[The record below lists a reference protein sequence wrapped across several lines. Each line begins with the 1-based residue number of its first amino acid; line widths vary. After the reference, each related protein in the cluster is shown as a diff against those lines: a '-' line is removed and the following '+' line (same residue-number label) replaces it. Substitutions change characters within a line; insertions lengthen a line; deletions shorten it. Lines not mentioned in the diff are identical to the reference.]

1 MMKKEK
7 KSKKPADKK
16 NSKKKNGKK
25 KEILKTGE
33 AQKNKTAADSKSRK
47 DLKQAL
53 AEITAKYQLIED
65 LPRFYGGEIPLY
77 ISETSALRVIGGTP
91 GLNLTAIATALGV
104 SKSAVSKSTGKLME
118 KGLITKER
126 ALREVIFNLSNEGQI
141 LYDRMNNDEKLLF
154 KGLDTYLKTLSPD
167 DEKAVSD
174 FLDHIH
180 LELEK
185 AVNKLREP
193 LEDIDE
199 K

>member
-1 MMKKEK
+1 MKKEK

-16 NSKKKNGKK
+16 NSKKKNDKK

-33 AQKNKTAADSKSRK
+33 PQKEKPAAASKSRT
-47 DLKQAL
+47 DLRQAL
-53 AEITAKYQLIED
+53 AGIADQYHLIED

-77 ISETSALRVIGGTP
+77 ISETSALRVIGSTP
-91 GLNLTAIATALGV
+91 GLNLTAIAAALDV

-126 ALREVIFNLSNEGQI
+126 ALREVIFNLSEQGQT
-141 LYDRMNNDEKLLF
+141 LYDQMSRDEKQLF
-154 KGLDTYLKTLSPD
+154 KGLDTYLKALSPA
-167 DEKAVSD
+167 DEKIISAFLAHVSQD
-174 FLDHIH
+174 
-180 LELEK
+180 LEK

-193 LEDIDE
+193 LDAIDE

>member
-1 MMKKEK
+1 MKKEK
-7 KSKKPADKK
+7 KSKKPAEKK
-16 NSKKKNGKK
+16 NSKKKSGKK
-25 KEILKTGE
+25 KEILKTAE
-33 AQKNKTAADSKSRK
+33 VKPSKTKAPAARIELQAALSEIAAQ
-47 DLKQAL
+47 
-53 AEITAKYQLIED
+53 YQMIES
-65 LPRFYGGEIPLY
+65 LPRFYGGDIPLY
-77 ISETSALRVIGGTP
+77 LSETSALRVIGTTP
-91 GLNLTAIATALGV
+91 GLNLTAIAAALNV
-104 SKSAVSKSTGKLME
+104 SKSAVSKSTSKLLE
-118 KGLITKER
+118 KGLVTKER
-126 ALREVIFNLSNEGQI
+126 SLREVIFNLTDDGQM